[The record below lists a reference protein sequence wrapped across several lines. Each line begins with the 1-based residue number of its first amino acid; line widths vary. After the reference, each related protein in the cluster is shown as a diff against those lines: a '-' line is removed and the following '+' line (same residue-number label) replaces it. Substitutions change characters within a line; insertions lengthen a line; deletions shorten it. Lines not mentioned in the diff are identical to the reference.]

1 MVGTDLRNNQPSCC
15 RIAIAHYRNCL
26 TRLPGF
32 SLVQRLV
39 AALRHTF
46 NASQSQQLSHPFSA
60 SSTSPNRAKSSPFR
74 TPVTGSTKMACE
86 WRGLRTTATASAQ
99 ILPFVLVYLQ
109 EVGTKSAR
117 RQQGK
122 HSITGTE
129 PLFSCNSNR
138 YTKLLESSL
147 TC

>member
-60 SSTSPNRAKSSPFR
+60 SSTSPNRTKSSPFR
-74 TPVTGSTKMACE
+74 TVI
-86 WRGLRTTATASAQ
+86 TAPRKPFASNAAFEPQ
-99 ILPFVLVYLQ
+99 LLPLHKLC
-109 EVGTKSAR
+109 S
-117 RQQGK
+117 
-122 HSITGTE
+122 
-129 PLFSCNSNR
+129 SC
-138 YTKLLESSL
+138 
-147 TC
+147 

>member
-15 RIAIAHYRNCL
+15 RIAIAHYRNRL

-60 SSTSPNRAKSSPFR
+60 SSTSPNRGKILSFQLEQLSAKSSMRLSALCPLRCPCTNSPRRASLFS
-74 TPVTGSTKMACE
+74 GSRIKICE
-86 WRGLRTTATASAQ
+86 TTAMSDVALAERNCY
-99 ILPFVLVYLQ
+99 FVQ
-109 EVGTKSAR
+109 
-117 RQQGK
+117 
-122 HSITGTE
+122 
-129 PLFSCNSNR
+129 F
-138 YTKLLESSL
+138 
-147 TC
+147 

>member
-46 NASQSQQLSHPFSA
+46 TASQSQQLSHPFSA
-60 SSTSPNRAKSSPFR
+60 SSTSPNRTKSSPFL
-74 TPVTGSTKMACE
+74 TPMTGSTKMACE

-109 EVGTKSAR
+109 KSSTESAHDSRSNTVSTERNHYFRAVLIGT
-117 RQQGK
+117 
-122 HSITGTE
+122 
-129 PLFSCNSNR
+129 PN
-138 YTKLLESSL
+138 Y
-147 TC
+147 